1 MKKLLLSSVL
11 CAMVGIGAASGVA
24 TAQNEF
30 LMYECDAT
38 VRGVGMVEARIRA
51 EGGFFAEDRDRVDFG
66 ATHSPGLTDPFTFN
80 GGGRMLAEVALRFNQ
95 EGCFTTAEASVYG
108 ETFHNFT
115 GNLHD
120 MNYRIGSGQE
130 HRHSIHRDPLS
141 YGIGGVV
148 ATDTAFFQA
157 PPSTIVTEIPFVVG
171 GGNNGVLTLSE
182 FRLDRVDTGPT
193 QGLTS
198 MMWEVYAD
206 VNSNCV
212 IDIDDR
218 LIASGFASV
227 GPNESFIDR
236 PTGFHVP
243 SGYHVLRL
251 TYSSYASMRLI
262 SDDCRDPV
270 RDESAFRDGV
280 TVHFDLN

>member
-1 MKKLLLSSVL
+1 MKKILQSSVL
-11 CAMVGIGAASGVA
+11 CALVGIGAASGAA

-30 LMYECDAT
+30 LLYECDAT

-51 EGGFFAEDRDRVDFG
+51 EGGFFAEDRDRVNFG
-66 ATHSPGLTDPFTFN
+66 ATHSPGLIDPFTFN

-95 EGCFTTAEASVYG
+95 ERCITRAWNSVYG
-108 ETFHNFT
+108 ETFYNFT

-120 MNYRIGSGQE
+120 MRYRIGSGQE
-130 HRHSIHRDPLS
+130 HRHEIDRDPSSL
-141 YGIGGVV
+141 GIGGVV
-148 ATDTAFFQA
+148 VSDTAFFQA
-157 PPSTIVTEIPFVVG
+157 PPATIVTEIPFVVG
-171 GGNNGVLTLSE
+171 GGNNGVLSVSE
-182 FRLDRVDTGPT
+182 FRLDRIDTGPT

-206 VNSNCV
+206 LNSNCV
-212 IDIDDR
+212 IDRGDR

-236 PTGFHVP
+236 PTGFRVP
-243 SGYHVLRL
+243 RGYYVLRL
-251 TYSSYASMRLI
+251 TYASYASMRVV

-270 RDESAFRDGV
+270 RDESVVRDGV